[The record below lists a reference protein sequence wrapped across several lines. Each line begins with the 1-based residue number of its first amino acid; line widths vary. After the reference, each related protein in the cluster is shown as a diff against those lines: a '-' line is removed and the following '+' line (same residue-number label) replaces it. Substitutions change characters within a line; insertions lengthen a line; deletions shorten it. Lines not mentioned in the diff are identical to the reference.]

1 MIKNRPDWLG
11 AFMMSNMDLSWNMQH
26 PREHSMLSLLGW
38 AIEDVALDTV
48 RFLIDVFGF
57 DIGYCGVLDNHP
69 KTALMKCI
77 EVRHWDPQR
86 ERAQQELLCYLVH
99 HPLT

>member
-1 MIKNRPDWLG
+1 MIKNRPDWLS
-11 AFMMSNMDLSWNMQH
+11 AFMMSNMDIPWNMLL

-57 DIGYCGVLDNHP
+57 DIGYCGV
-69 KTALMKCI
+69 
-77 EVRHWDPQR
+77 
-86 ERAQQELLCYLVH
+86 
-99 HPLT
+99 